1 MYQQRG
7 SLVWLRPV
15 EDVDDRGVARTWL
28 FELRR
33 AARRLALLCIINAM
47 TMTKQQFD
55 LLARLMRSKEP
66 VTTGAKLVL
75 LGGVSNAEAAWTA
88 GVTPQSVHR
97 AVKRFAALHEEIS
110 RSYAKVS
117 AQAAKR

>member
-75 LGGVSNAEAAWTA
+75 PWLSLI
-88 GVTPQSVHR
+88 H
-97 AVKRFAALHEEIS
+97 I
-110 RSYAKVS
+110 
-117 AQAAKR
+117 